1 MQRAQWLKENSFHHS
16 HFQDLQQLL
25 EKKRAQGVEI
35 SLCIPTCNEEE
46 TIGSILTCY
55 QRHLME
61 EVPVVDEIL
70 VIDARSRDKTTDI
83 VTSLGI
89 PCYFDDHPL
98 EEGMERITGKGEAL
112 WKSLYFAKGDIIL
125 WSDSDIKNP
134 HPRFVY
140 GILGPLLHETE
151 ISFVKAFYRRPLKVK
166 GSLQQGEG
174 GRVTELV
181 VKPLLNL
188 FYQELGIIFQ
198 PLSGEYGGRR
208 EILEKIPFSTGY
220 GVESGLLLDIYERW
234 GLQAI
239 AQVDLEE
246 RIHHNQDLK
255 SLKKMSFGILQR
267 FIYKLEEHGYLT
279 INKGL
284 NKTLTHAVGEGVDLE
299 NIEELERPPMEEIPL
314 YQKKFL

>member
-1 MQRAQWLKENSFHHS
+1 
-16 HFQDLQQLL
+16 
-25 EKKRAQGVEI
+25 
-35 SLCIPTCNEEE
+35 
-46 TIGSILTCY
+46 
-55 QRHLME
+55 ME
-61 EVPVVDEIL
+61 EIPLLDEIL
-70 VIDARSRDKTTDI
+70 VMDGRSRDRTVEI
-83 VTSLGI
+83 VRSLGI

-98 EEGMERITGKGEAL
+98 EEGMDVIKGKGEAL
-112 WKSLYFAKGDIIL
+112 WKSLYFATGDIIL

-140 GILGPLLHETE
+140 GILGPLLQKQEV
-151 ISFVKAFYRRPLKVK
+151 SFVKAFYRRPLKVEEK
-166 GSLQQGEG
+166 LEEGEG

-188 FYQELGIIFQ
+188 FYPELGVIFQ

-208 EILEKIPFSTGY
+208 EILETIPFSCGY

-234 GLQAI
+234 GLQAM

-267 FIYKLEEHGYLT
+267 FFHKLEEYGHLAVKKELNQTMIHGMD
-279 INKGL
+279 
-284 NKTLTHAVGEGVDLE
+284 EGVDLE
-299 NIEELERPPMEEIPL
+299 NIQELERPPMVEIPR
-314 YQKKFL
+314 YQEKHSKNNGM